1 MHHHWLYLKL
11 DKNSWLTDCANIHT
25 WMHPSPIT
33 LWWVIL
39 IFVICTFNR
48 KEKGLPNPLTLYRF
62 LLKCFHIVFALGPTV
77 LNVLSYCGDSADI
90 FSNTV
95 HVSHNLLWKIC
106 PLFGQILITCLKFFR
121 GSFSSSFY
129 SKKMGWGRGSV
140 LHIVYQLNGSKNIY
154 IFGNVIRLQ
163 IILRYKIPVNND
175 MFKGTSA

>member
-1 MHHHWLYLKL
+1 MVSYFHFCRLYFQQEK
-11 DKNSWLTDCANIHT
+11 
-25 WMHPSPIT
+25 
-33 LWWVIL
+33 
-39 IFVICTFNR
+39 
-48 KEKGLPNPLTLYRF
+48 KGLPNPLTLYRF

-77 LNVLSYCGDSADI
+77 LNVLSYYGDSANI

-106 PLFGQILITCLKFFR
+106 PLFGQITCLKFFR
-121 GSFSSSFY
+121 ASFSSSFY

-140 LHIVYQLNGSKNIY
+140 LHIVYELNGSKNIY

-175 MFKGTSA
+175 MFKDTSA